1 MKTAFQIF
9 RRDVRRLLKNR
20 AATLVMIGVCLLPSL
35 YAWFNIAANMDPYAN
50 TSGIRVAIANCDTGT
65 KTDVITMNA
74 GDSIVEKLK
83 ENKSL
88 GWQFVS
94 EEKAKEGVQAG
105 DYYAAIVIPE
115 NFSSSLVSI
124 LSGDLKRPKLDYYV
138 NEKKNAIAPKI
149 TDTGA
154 TTVQQQINDTFSATA
169 SSAVSE
175 IVKSSADSITRGL
188 DDTQSELTSAI
199 TEVQNNLTDYQ
210 KLVKE
215 FQKKVDKSD
224 AQIKEIKESLDQVDE
239 AAKDS
244 ASSLKETSALLEKSQ
259 TALGKFYKQF
269 SNGLTGGEVFLDE
282 VSSSASK
289 SLNKFE
295 IKADKAN
302 LAVGDSLDTIT
313 RINEKNAQLLK
324 DLEKLNQN
332 LGKDTQLSASV
343 GQKIS
348 QLQTQSVSA
357 QKLVNSLKS
366 ANTSMRKVL
375 KNSKDTRS
383 SLETL
388 AEDNRESFQ
397 DSRIDFSK
405 NIYPQLDQSLE
416 GLADISGDL
425 STTLHS
431 ITSMTKQMRDLLD
444 QLESALHSSSK
455 VLTQTGNVMGQV
467 DQKLQKI
474 VTDLQTLQNSD
485 MYQNILSLEK
495 IDAKDI
501 SNFMSSPVNIKTDVL
516 YEVENYGTGMTPFYT
531 NLALWVGG
539 LILVSILK
547 QEVDRDKEV
556 PDFTPTSAYFGRILL
571 FLIIGLI
578 QGAIVCAGDIILL
591 KVQCL
596 HPVKFILAGMLTS
609 FVYVNLIFALA
620 STFKHMGK
628 ALAVLLVILQIPGSS
643 GTYPIEMM
651 PEFFQKL
658 HPLLPFSYSISAMR
672 ECIAGYYH
680 HTYRSSLGKLLV
692 FLLVALF
699 IGLVLRPLLMNLNH
713 LFDVRLAETDLMIC
727 ETDSKGRDNP
737 KLQRIMQVIM
747 KDDAWRKKL
756 TEKTLAFEKY
766 YPVMVRSGFICMM
779 VIPLV
784 FLILMFSLESKLVY
798 LILWIVSLLALI
810 LYLLIVEYLHE
821 EMKKKSVL
829 GEMSSEE
836 LMKILKEEN
845 SK

>member
-224 AQIKEIKESLDQVDE
+224 AQIKELKESLDQVDE

-244 ASSLKETSALLEKSQ
+244 SSSLKETSVLLEKSQ

-313 RINEKNAQLLK
+313 QINEKNAQLLK

-343 GQKIS
+343 GQEIS
-348 QLQTQSVSA
+348 QLQTQSISA

-416 GLADISGDL
+416 GLANVSGDL

-444 QLESALHSSSK
+444 QLKSALHSSSK

-501 SNFMSSPVNIKTDVL
+501 SDFMSSPVNIKTDVL

-727 ETDSKGRDNP
+727 EMDSTGRDNP
-737 KLQRIMQVIM
+737 QLQRIMQVIM

>member
-244 ASSLKETSALLEKSQ
+244 SSSLKETSVLLEKSQ

-313 RINEKNAQLLK
+313 QINEKNAQLLK

-343 GQKIS
+343 GQEIS
-348 QLQTQSVSA
+348 QLQTQSISA

-416 GLADISGDL
+416 GLANVSGDL

-444 QLESALHSSSK
+444 QLKSALHSSSK

-737 KLQRIMQVIM
+737 QLQRIMQVIM

-836 LMKILKEEN
+836 LMKILKGEN
-845 SK
+845 NK

>member
-50 TSGIRVAIANCDTGT
+50 TSGIRVAIANCDTGA

-224 AQIKEIKESLDQVDE
+224 AQIKELKESLDQVDE

-244 ASSLKETSALLEKSQ
+244 SSSLKETSVLLEKSQ

-313 RINEKNAQLLK
+313 QINEKNAQLLK

-343 GQKIS
+343 GQEIS
-348 QLQTQSVSA
+348 QLQTQSISA

-416 GLADISGDL
+416 GLANVSGDL

-444 QLESALHSSSK
+444 QLKSALHSSSK

-501 SNFMSSPVNIKTDVL
+501 SDFMSSPVNIKTDVL

-680 HTYRSSLGKLLV
+680 HTYRSSLGKLLI

-727 ETDSKGRDNP
+727 ETDSKVRDNP
-737 KLQRIMQVIM
+737 QLQRIMQVIM

>member
-244 ASSLKETSALLEKSQ
+244 SSSLKETSALLEKSQ

-348 QLQTQSVSA
+348 QLQTQSISA

-397 DSRIDFSK
+397 NSRIDFSK

-431 ITSMTKQMRDLLD
+431 ITSMTKQMRDL
-444 QLESALHSSSK
+444 
-455 VLTQTGNVMGQV
+455 
-467 DQKLQKI
+467 QKT

-680 HTYRSSLGKLLV
+680 HAYRSSLGKLLV

-737 KLQRIMQVIM
+737 QLQRIMQVIM

>member
-244 ASSLKETSALLEKSQ
+244 SSSLKETSALLEKSQ

-444 QLESALHSSSK
+444 QLKSALHSSSK

-713 LFDVRLAETDLMIC
+713 LFDVRLAETDLMIG

-737 KLQRIMQVIM
+737 QLQRIMQVIM

>member
-1 MKTAFQIF
+1 MTNKHRMK
-9 RRDVRRLLKNR
+9 KNYNW
-20 AATLVMIGVCLLPSL
+20 AKATLVMGCMLGLGWLATPVMARDMDVRLMDEDTTIMVVAEVQPEFNGNLNQWIGENVQYPEE
-35 YAWFNIAANMDPYAN
+35 AYAN
-50 TSGIRVAIANCDTGT
+50 QIDGRVFVTF
-65 KTDVITMNA
+65 VI
-74 GDSIVEKLK
+74 EKD
-83 ENKSL
+83 
-88 GWQFVS
+88 G
-94 EEKAKEGVQAG
+94 
-105 DYYAAIVIPE
+105 
-115 NFSSSLVSI
+115 
-124 LSGDLKRPKLDYYV
+124 
-138 NEKKNAIAPKI
+138 
-149 TDTGA
+149 
-154 TTVQQQINDTFSATA
+154 
-169 SSAVSE
+169 AVSH
-175 IVKSSADSITRGL
+175 VRVVRSAHPLLDAEALRVISGMPKWKPAMSGGKAVRFEKTLPITFKY
-188 DDTQSELTSAI
+188 TPQETELTY
-199 TEVQNNLTDYQ
+199 EQYLKNLEEEQEILKKGEKMSLEDMARRVNAFKEQLGDDATLR
-210 KLVKE
+210 KL
-215 FQKKVDKSD
+215 
-224 AQIKEIKESLDQVDE
+224 
-239 AAKDS
+239 
-244 ASSLKETSALLEKSQ
+244 LLEKSQ

-348 QLQTQSVSA
+348 QLQTQSISA

-397 DSRIDFSK
+397 NSRIDFSK

-444 QLESALHSSSK
+444 QLKSALHSSSK
-455 VLTQTGNVMGQV
+455 VFTQTGNVMGQV
-467 DQKLQKI
+467 DQKLQKT

-737 KLQRIMQVIM
+737 QLQRIMQVIM

>member
-224 AQIKEIKESLDQVDE
+224 AQIKELKESLDQVDE

-244 ASSLKETSALLEKSQ
+244 SSSLKETSALLEKSQ

-289 SLNKFE
+289 SLNRFE

-302 LAVGDSLDTIT
+302 LAVGESLDTIT

-343 GQKIS
+343 GQEIS
-348 QLQTQSVSA
+348 QLQTQSISA

-416 GLADISGDL
+416 GLANVSGDL

-444 QLESALHSSSK
+444 QLKSALHSSSK

-474 VTDLQTLQNSD
+474 VTDL
-485 MYQNILSLEK
+485 
-495 IDAKDI
+495 
-501 SNFMSSPVNIKTDVL
+501 SSPVNIKTDVL
-516 YEVENYGTGMTPFYT
+516 YEGENYGTGMTPFYT

-737 KLQRIMQVIM
+737 QLQRIMQVIM

>member
-50 TSGIRVAIANCDTGT
+50 TSGIRVAIANCDTGA

-244 ASSLKETSALLEKSQ
+244 SSSLKETSVLLEKSQ

-313 RINEKNAQLLK
+313 QINEKNAQLLK

-343 GQKIS
+343 GQEIS
-348 QLQTQSVSA
+348 QLQTQSISA

-416 GLADISGDL
+416 GLANVSGDL

-444 QLESALHSSSK
+444 QLKSALHSSSK

-713 LFDVRLAETDLMIC
+713 LFDVRLAETDLMIG

-737 KLQRIMQVIM
+737 QLQRIMQVIM